1 MHTPPSPPPV
11 ALGTTEH
18 PTAEPL
24 PPGHGR
30 LAAAVLV
37 LLASVGLAWLGGLA
51 GAAGAL
57 AAGLLL
63 PWLGYGR
70 PAAQLPANTA
80 PRPGGGRLGA
90 EVMVAQVLPV
100 WSKQLDLIRDAANHG
115 LSRLQRSFGT
125 MAGALDTLDHSLA
138 NTSPPAH
145 AAAAQAA
152 HEPHTDRPADR
163 PTDQT
168 AHHTAH
174 QTADQTAHPHAG
186 ALAALLLPS
195 QRAFAQRDAAV
206 QALIQCA
213 EQLQALR
220 QLGQHAREIGKH
232 TRLVAFNASIEANR
246 GNQGSAGSG
255 GNSANARGR
264 DSSASAMA
272 DETRTLAGRMAA
284 VGEQIEKLVAKLDST
299 LSSQRLRSEIDD
311 TTTDELRLELD
322 LRAREALAS
331 LLSTLGAALHSA
343 ADIKLASQALRA
355 QVQALVVQFQFGDRV
370 KHMLDTVDT
379 DMQGFVRWVASNP
392 YASQTDAA
400 DWLAKLER
408 SYTLEAQRAR
418 HHGTVH
424 IERGNTLSIS

>member
-1 MHTPPSPPPV
+1 MRTPASPPPV
-11 ALGTTEH
+11 AFGTTAH
-18 PTAEPL
+18 PTAAPQ

-30 LAAAVLV
+30 RVAAVLV

-51 GAAGAL
+51 GAAGGL

-70 PAAQLPANTA
+70 PGPQLPANTA
-80 PRPGGGRLGA
+80 PRPGSGRVGA

-115 LSRLQRSFGT
+115 LSRLQRSLGT

-138 NTSPPAH
+138 DASPPAR

-152 HEPHTDRPADR
+152 HAPHTARPAH
-163 PTDQT
+163 QS
-168 AHHTAH
+168 AHRS
-174 QTADQTAHPHAG
+174 ADQPAHPHAG

-220 QLGQHAREIGKH
+220 QLGQQAREIGKH

-246 GNQGSAGSG
+246 SSQGSAGSG
-255 GNSANARGR
+255 GNGATARGR
-264 DSSASAMA
+264 DSSASAVA
-272 DETRTLAGRMAA
+272 DETRTLAGRMAE
-284 VGEQIEKLVAKLDST
+284 VGEQIEKLVAKLDRT
-299 LSSQRLRSEIDD
+299 LSGQRLRSEIDD
-311 TTTDELRLELD
+311 TTADELRLELE

-331 LLSTLGAALHSA
+331 LLSTLGAGLHRA

-355 QVQALVVQFQFGDRV
+355 PVQALVLQFQFGDRV
-370 KHMLDTVDT
+370 KHMLDTVDK
-379 DMQGFVRWVASNP
+379 DMQGVV
-392 YASQTDAA
+392 
-400 DWLAKLER
+400 
-408 SYTLEAQRAR
+408 R

-424 IERGNTLSIS
+424 IERGNTLSIR

>member
-1 MHTPPSPPPV
+1 M
-11 ALGTTEH
+11 
-18 PTAEPL
+18 
-24 PPGHGR
+24 
-30 LAAAVLV
+30 LV

-80 PRPGGGRLGA
+80 PRPGGGRVGA

-152 HEPHTDRPADR
+152 HEPHTDRPAD
-163 PTDQT
+163 Q
-168 AHHTAH
+168 TAH
-174 QTADQTAHPHAG
+174 QTAHLHAG

-408 SYTLEAQRAR
+408 SYTLDAQRAR